1 MLSTPLLVALL
12 SLLLPLFLLTGL
24 GCLLAKTRVLGAH
37 WQSGLNQLTAKI
49 LIPALLFSGAY
60 RNGIPAA
67 VSWQVLAAFFLP
79 LLMLFLVAAFGLPRS
94 PARAERAL
102 AAIYSNTVFVGIP
115 VLSQAFGEASLQYA
129 FPVIAFHGLIAF
141 TLYYL
146 AAPSAGGSGEPLTA
160 LANTLKNPV
169 VLSLMLGL
177 AFNVLPVTLPAP
189 LAMALAWLANAALPC
204 ALLAL
209 GASLAVFRLHAPLHS
224 AATVLVKLVLLPAC
238 VLGMATLV
246 LGLAPPV
253 TAVLVVIAACPV
265 GVNAAA
271 LVQSDGKDTA
281 LVSSATLLSSM
292 LCVLTLPLW
301 IWIVRG
307 L

>member
-1 MLSTPLLVALL
+1 MLFSLL

-24 GCLLAKTRVLGAH
+24 GCVLAKTRAIGGH
-37 WQSGLNQLTAKI
+37 WQAGLNELTARI
-49 LIPALLFSGAY
+49 LIPAFLFSGAY
-60 RNGIPAA
+60 RNGIPAT

-79 LLMLFLVAAFGLPRS
+79 LLALFLAAVLGMPRS
-94 PARAERAL
+94 PARAPRAL
-102 AAIYSNTVFVGIP
+102 AASYSNTVFVGIP
-115 VLSQAFGEASLQYA
+115 VLSQSFGEASLQYA

-146 AAPSAGGSGEPLTA
+146 VAPPASASASAGGGVVTA
-160 LANTLKNPV
+160 LANTLKSPI

-177 AFNVLPVTLPAP
+177 VCNALQLALPAP
-189 LAMALAWLANAALPC
+189 LSVALAWLAAAALPC

-209 GASLAVFRLHAPLHS
+209 GASLANFRLHAPLDS
-224 AATVLVKLVLLPAC
+224 AATVLAKLILLPAA

-246 LGLAPPV
+246 FHLPAPV

-271 LVQSDGKDTA
+271 LVQADGKDPT
-281 LVSSATLLSSM
+281 LVSSAILLSSIVS
-292 LCVLTLPLW
+292 VLTLPVW
-301 IWIVRG
+301 IG
-307 L
+307 LARSL